1 MGARPPYGCPFTLRS
16 DASTLGHR
24 PSQCGDS
31 DTYSA
36 PLSHG
41 MPRAGP
47 FKSGRRRRRSRYW
60 WWWWWWLCQCQSQL
74 VVAVARRSAQ
84 TRPLALQVA
93 LPPAVRAYAE
103 SCGVPMPPHS
113 LRSLFRLPCGHM
125 LLLPQSLRSL
135 VRLPCRH
142 MLLLPHSLHLDGRA
156 GARRSHFLC
165 RLLLQRGW
173 ICAAAVAVGDQARLA
188 LACGSYRRPPLG
200 ASFQVLGS
208 LEIKSFDVMDNAWLR
223 RSDSSDL
230 EMLRMEADGEDTDV
244 EAVDLLRRAR
254 CAASF

>member
-1 MGARPPYGCPFTLRS
+1 MGARPPYGCPFTLRY

-41 MPRAGP
+41 MPI
-47 FKSGRRRRRSRYW
+47 GRVPSRSSSRYW
-60 WWWWWWLCQCQSQL
+60 WWWWWCQSQL

-103 SCGVPMPPHS
+103 SCGMPMPPHS

-125 LLLPQSLRSL
+125 LLLPHSLRSL
-135 VRLPCRH
+135 FRLPCRH
-142 MLLLPHSLHLDGRA
+142 CYCYHIPCTLRVVPAPAARTSSAGFCFNVAGSAPLPSPSA
-156 GARRSHFLC
+156 TK
-165 RLLLQRGW
+165 RGW
-173 ICAAAVAVGDQARLA
+173 H
-188 LACGSYRRPPLG
+188 
-200 ASFQVLGS
+200 
-208 LEIKSFDVMDNAWLR
+208 
-223 RSDSSDL
+223 
-230 EMLRMEADGEDTDV
+230 
-244 EAVDLLRRAR
+244 
-254 CAASF
+254 